1 MEGTQFIICKWI
13 ICKCD
18 EHVFAREAFH
28 LPSNSFLMN
37 LLLFFCETL
46 FFWTE
51 DDPKKLKTVKISGHK
66 VSQMTS
72 SIVHHL
78 FLFFYGLIL

>member
-1 MEGTQFIICKWI
+1 MIFFYCFQILPSFELLKW
-13 ICKCD
+13 KVHNSSFVNELFAN

-46 FFWTE
+46 FFWIE
-51 DDPKKLKTVKISGHK
+51 DD
-66 VSQMTS
+66 
-72 SIVHHL
+72 
-78 FLFFYGLIL
+78 